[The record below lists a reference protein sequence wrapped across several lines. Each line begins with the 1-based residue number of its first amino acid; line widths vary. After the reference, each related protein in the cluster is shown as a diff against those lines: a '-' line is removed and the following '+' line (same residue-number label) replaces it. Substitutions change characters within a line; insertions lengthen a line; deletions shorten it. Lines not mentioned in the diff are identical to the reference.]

1 MDDVDFMKADVH
13 ISFSIIIPAYNAERT
28 IDRCIESILAQKMT
42 AYEVIVVNDGST
54 DKTADIISAQFQF
67 YFNFFDRIIGEGAHE
82 EMFQG
87 KISLNACLDAA
98 DELLK
103 FENDEATKLNGRYSE
118 YTIQQHGNRQQRRNY
133 NKQHGK
139 KQNKGN
145 VTYYRNGNR

>member
-1 MDDVDFMKADVH
+1 MKEEAARV
-13 ISFSIIIPAYNAERT
+13 PKT
-28 IDRCIESILAQKMT
+28 
-42 AYEVIVVNDGST
+42 G
-54 DKTADIISAQFQF
+54 KTADIIRAQCQC